1 MFLAASA
8 REAIPTM
15 TGYAHRRRSAS
26 AADGTRRAA
35 VVDRRSCEAASP
47 IRIPQGDIDA
57 RRCRAPLFAGAD
69 WVLRQVRCQQLP
81 VNPDAVRSRHLAPR
95 RFRHQ
100 ILRTR
105 SSVTSGG
112 ARLGKQDE
120 DVEQPATE
128 CGYGCRHIGP
138 GRRPQ
143 NLLNSGYLLLAPNN
157 TLPNQ

>member
-8 REAIPTM
+8 GDAIPTM
-15 TGYAHRRRSAS
+15 TGYAHRRRSVS
-26 AADGTRRAA
+26 AADGIRRAA

-47 IRIPQGDIDA
+47 IRIPQRDIDA
-57 RRCRAPLFAGAD
+57 RRCRAPLFAGARLD
-69 WVLRQVRCQQLP
+69 PSTRAMPAAARQPQHSS
-81 VNPDAVRSRHLAPR
+81 VRSRHLR

-100 ILRTR
+100 TLRTR

-157 TLPNQ
+157 TLPYQ